1 MVADVVW
8 KRGGAAAAVADW
20 RSYRRSGRGRRID
33 VQRAGPVRPWPA
45 RAGPGQPAA
54 GRAGPDHTGLRAATS
69 AHGPVRGPF

>member
-1 MVADVVW
+1 VW
-8 KRGGAAAAVADW
+8 LNDDRLACQLGGATTDEAIIRNLPLHLA
-20 RSYRRSGRGRRID
+20 ID

-54 GRAGPDHTGLRAATS
+54 GRAGPDHTGLRAVTS